1 LYNNIS
7 KLERP
12 IKLQNIIKNLKEKN
26 TMDKIE
32 NTLQNIFLTQVEM
45 VNEYLS
51 NYKDEEEI
59 TISVKTIRTLVD
71 IATAGI
77 SYVNRDYD
85 RVKEFLER
93 H

>member
-1 LYNNIS
+1 
-7 KLERP
+7 
-12 IKLQNIIKNLKEKN
+12 
-26 TMDKIE
+26 MDKIE
-32 NTLQNIFLTQVEM
+32 NALQNIFMTQVEM
-45 VNEYLS
+45 VNDCLS
-51 NYKDEEEI
+51 DYKDEDEI
-59 TISVKTIRTLVD
+59 TVSVKTIRTLVD